1 MPATAIS
8 LPVTGRFK
16 GDHFILAERLVG
28 YDTFLSG
35 MLEINGISRSVRILT
50 FDDITVLKMAD
61 SSGLTDGVYESGIL
75 HIPHGLRSRQMAL
88 ELERAAS
95 ARRRDLTALDDAELR
110 YALTFLSEA
119 VEPEIREAR
128 VDAIISA
135 LPPVPQLDGR
145 NPIVISFDVGGTL
158 GSSSVPSVS
167 SRLRS
172 ASQRPPDETRDI
184 IREQL
189 FTLPEISSVTM
200 AEICYML
207 GIESALLF
215 DFDSGEDKFIP
226 YRHAIDVV
234 RELSYYGTVIT
245 ISNVS
250 AIDLDM
256 KQLRLLFE
264 PWVTDFFPSCRTGC
278 VKPDRRAF
286 DFACNA
292 VGASVEAMI
301 HVGDSWQCDVKGALA
316 AGARPIWISRGRP
329 MPERM
334 EDDTVM
340 VATDLRQVV
349 PLIQRMIGS
358 RL

>member
-1 MPATAIS
+1 MPAIAIS

-16 GDHFILAERLVG
+16 GDHFILSERLVG
-28 YDTFLSG
+28 HDTFLSG
-35 MLEINGISRSVRILT
+35 VLEINGIKRSVRILT
-50 FDDITVLKMAD
+50 FDDITVLRVVE
-61 SSGLTDGVYESGIL
+61 GGVLTDGAHESGIL
-75 HIPHGLRSRQMAL
+75 HIPHGLRSRQIDF
-88 ELERAAS
+88 ELEAAAS
-95 ARRRDLTALDDAELR
+95 ARRRDLTALDDAELQ

-119 VEPEIREAR
+119 VKPEIREAR
-128 VDAIISA
+128 VDAIVSA
-135 LPPVPQLDGR
+135 LPPVPQIDGR
-145 NPIVISFDVGGTL
+145 SPIVISFDVGGTL
-158 GSSSVPSVS
+158 GSSSAPSVP

-172 ASQRPPDETRDI
+172 ASQRPPDETQEI

-189 FTLPEISSVTM
+189 YALPELSSATM
-200 AEICYML
+200 AEICEML
-207 GIESALLF
+207 GIELALSI
-215 DFDSGEDKFIP
+215 DREEDEFVP
-226 YRHAIDVV
+226 DRHAIDVV

-245 ISNVS
+245 ISNVT
-250 AIDLDM
+250 AVDLDM
-256 KQLRLLFE
+256 KQLRSLFE

-329 MPERM
+329 MPEEM
-334 EDDTVM
+334 EDGTVM

-349 PLIQRMIGS
+349 PLIQRMVGS
-358 RL
+358 RI